1 MCRHRVSDEFRRFAG
16 LNPDDAYTKWHESL
30 IKAVGNG
37 RDEAGLARSHT
48 SDDGDD
54 ALRAFDALVQREID
68 IRRPKRR
75 VGDVFLR
82 KQIKP
87 PRRLKSELPVQPFK
101 QIAHQCTGSR
111 NVQPGVRER
120 RLVGSLTGEGPADQ
134 QGRRMVCQC
143 CQRGDR
149 RPKAPMHATCATW
162 RSSPFITT
170 RSKNEVLACRYRA
183 IGSFRMNC
191 KESATSRAKRLS
203 ADASPSDA
211 GRRSNR
217 NRYAATR

>member
-82 KQIKP
+82 KQIETSPTSEKRTP
-87 PRRLKSELPVQPFK
+87 GPAFQANRASVHRLAQRATGRTGTATCREPNRRGTGRSARTAYGLPV
-101 QIAHQCTGSR
+101 
-111 NVQPGVRER
+111 
-120 RLVGSLTGEGPADQ
+120 LPA
-134 QGRRMVCQC
+134 
-143 CQRGDR
+143 R
-149 RPKAPMHATCATW
+149 RPP
-162 RSSPFITT
+162 S
-170 RSKNEVLACRYRA
+170 
-183 IGSFRMNC
+183 
-191 KESATSRAKRLS
+191 ESAYARDLR
-203 ADASPSDA
+203 DAALQPVHHHPVEE
-211 GRRSNR
+211 
-217 NRYAATR
+217 